1 MIIKIIILLCL
12 LLIAYKNN
20 INLVHD
26 NIDNICD
33 YNKNYQACIPKKIHQ
48 TYYDKKK
55 IPQKVYDNIKK
66 YAPEYNHII
75 YDDVDCVN
83 YLHKYYGKEF
93 VNLFNSFEKGAHKAD
108 LFRYCVLYNEGGVY
122 LDIKTELIQPI
133 KDIFN
138 EKDTFYSVLSIIKKT
153 IYQGV
158 IATPPNNKIFLKLIY
173 FMLKIKKP
181 VKKYIIFTKH
191 LYAVIA
197 REIEKKKLY
206 EGYNYNYNKSKT
218 IYKFFTEKCTK
229 NISNCYDGL
238 DKYGLCCYIKYNN
251 KNIIKTRYSD
261 FPW

>member
-33 YNKNYQACIPKKIHQ
+33 YNKNYQACIPKKYIKHIMI
-48 TYYDKKK
+48 KK

-66 YAPEYNHII
+66 YAPEYSHII
-75 YDDVDCVN
+75 YDDIDCIN

-108 LFRYCVLYNEGGVY
+108 LFRYCVLYNEGGIY

-138 EKDTFYSVLSIIKKT
+138 EKDTFYSVLSIIKK
-153 IYQGV
+153 Q
-158 IATPPNNKIFLKLIY
+158 
-173 FMLKIKKP
+173 
-181 VKKYIIFTKH
+181 FTKELLQH
-191 LYAVIA
+191 LLI
-197 REIEKKKLY
+197 
-206 EGYNYNYNKSKT
+206 
-218 IYKFFTEKCTK
+218 
-229 NISNCYDGL
+229 
-238 DKYGLCCYIKYNN
+238 IKY
-251 KNIIKTRYSD
+251 
-261 FPW
+261 F